1 MAREGI
7 LFGLGNP
14 LLDISANVDEEYL
27 KKYDLKAND
36 AILAEDKHIPI
47 YKEISEKYEAE
58 YIPGGATQNAI
69 KIAQWHLGTPDAT
82 TFMGCIGKDD
92 EFGKILE
99 TNTRK
104 LGVNTIYQYD
114 EKTPTGTAACLVTGN
129 NRSLIA
135 NLAAANCFSKDH
147 IDDEKNWAV
156 IEKADFFYI
165 AGFPLTV
172 CPPAILK
179 VAKHACEKKKTFM
192 MNLSAPFICQFFKEP
207 LMECMPYVDVLF
219 GNETEAATFAEQQG
233 FETKD
238 VKEIALKTAAL
249 AKENSDKPRIVVFT
263 QGAEPT
269 IVVKDGKVTEYPIIK
284 LDEKDIVDT
293 NGAGDAF
300 VGGFLAQLVKGNSIE
315 ECIRCGNYTAN
326 LIIQRSGCTF
336 PEKPD
341 FH

>member
-1 MAREGI
+1 
-7 LFGLGNP
+7 
-14 LLDISANVDEEYL
+14 LDISANVDEEYL

-207 LMECMPYVDVLF
+207 LWSVCHSLMFYLEMRRRLQLLLNSKDLRQKMLKKLHSK
-219 GNETEAATFAEQQG
+219 QQLW
-233 FETKD
+233 
-238 VKEIALKTAAL
+238 LK
-249 AKENSDKPRIVVFT
+249 KI
-263 QGAEPT
+263 PT
-269 IVVKDGKVTEYPIIK
+269 NHE
-284 LDEKDIVDT
+284 
-293 NGAGDAF
+293 
-300 VGGFLAQLVKGNSIE
+300 
-315 ECIRCGNYTAN
+315 
-326 LIIQRSGCTF
+326 
-336 PEKPD
+336 
-341 FH
+341 